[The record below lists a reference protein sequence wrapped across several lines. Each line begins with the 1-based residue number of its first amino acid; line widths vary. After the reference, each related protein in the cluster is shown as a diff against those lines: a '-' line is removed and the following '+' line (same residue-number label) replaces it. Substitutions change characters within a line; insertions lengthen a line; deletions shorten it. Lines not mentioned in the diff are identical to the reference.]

1 MSMPVLRASF
11 ATLYAAFLLA
21 CGGASPAPVQSAPP
35 NSAAPARLTQANAP
49 EAPPPSD
56 VATARSVGK
65 PHMIPGTSIEFLGGD
80 GSSQKQAILIHG
92 AKGENDGVAAE
103 YKYLELLY
111 GAEGERWN
119 RSEQSLLEDNGR
131 SYDELDFTLDGKRVS
146 IYFDITEY
154 FGKF

>member
-1 MSMPVLRASF
+1 MLVLVGCGGSPAANPQF
-11 ATLYAAFLLA
+11 AT
-21 CGGASPAPVQSAPP
+21 SNPAPTAS
-35 NSAAPARLTQANAP
+35 LTQA
-49 EAPPPSD
+49 EAPAPPSD
-56 VATARSVGK
+56 PPRAKAAGLPRG
-65 PHMIPGTSIEFLGGD
+65 IPGTSIEFLGGD
-80 GSSQKQAILIHG
+80 GSSQKQAVLIHG

-131 SYDELDFTLDGKRVS
+131 SYDELDYTLDGKRVS